1 MLHNETSNF
10 GSHLDQPLEMY
21 MKESVIIADIAA
33 GGRHSL
39 VITEDGQLFSF
50 GYGTNGQL
58 GLKSTANKSKP

>member
-39 VITEDGQLFSF
+39 VITEDG
-50 GYGTNGQL
+50 
-58 GLKSTANKSKP
+58 